1 MRLAG
6 EPDDIER
13 VTSGS
18 EGGGWKS
25 AGVLWTHG
33 NSLAAY
39 PAENPI
45 LITGEGCEALSRFPL
60 AIEEI

>member
-1 MRLAG
+1 MQGAQTYLEIVRRLTG
-6 EPDDIER
+6 EPDDRET

-25 AGVLWTHG
+25 AHTLRVQG

-39 PAENPI
+39 PTVSPV
-45 LITGEGCEALSRFPL
+45 LF
-60 AIEEI
+60 

>member
-1 MRLAG
+1 MRLTG

-25 AGVLWTHG
+25 AGVYWTHG

-39 PAENPI
+39 PTARKP
-45 LITGEGCEALSRFPL
+45 LS
-60 AIEEI
+60 